1 MAVGKS
7 IGREIVW
14 AVDYKC
20 TNRRRQVGAMS
31 LLGPCSKGSSAE
43 VLGPLWGGGR
53 SSQENF
59 ATSLLNPIYP
69 PCLKVGLLCENL
81 KKCVLQI

>member
-20 TNRRRQVGAMS
+20 TNRRRRVGAMS

-43 VLGPLWGGGR
+43 VLGPLEGGGDQVR
-53 SSQENF
+53 R
-59 ATSLLNPIYP
+59 TLLHLFSTPFT
-69 PCLKVGLLCENL
+69 LRA
-81 KKCVLQI
+81 